1 MDPEDAFP
9 GDSEAPPDLD
19 RWLAR
24 NRFRTPPPEWRAE
37 ILARARSGPGLEAK
51 AATRALEDS
60 TGLQA
65 LLGRLGERLASAW
78 TVVAAAWL
86 IVLAL
91 NLYASPRPSSDA
103 VRWPPLSEAALA
115 DLRAL
120 RAQQPL
126 ADPFSS

>member
-1 MDPEDAFP
+1 MDPEDAIP
-9 GDSEAPPDLD
+9 VDPEARPDLE

-24 NRFRTPPPEWRAE
+24 NRFRALPPGWRSE
-37 ILARARSGPGLEAK
+37 ILAEARSAPRTVPTAT
-51 AATRALEDS
+51 TRAAEDLS
-60 TGLQA
+60 GIGA
-65 LLGRLGERLASAW
+65 LLHGLRERLASAW

-86 IVLAL
+86 VVLTL

-115 DLRAL
+115 DLRA
-120 RAQQPL
+120 QQRM